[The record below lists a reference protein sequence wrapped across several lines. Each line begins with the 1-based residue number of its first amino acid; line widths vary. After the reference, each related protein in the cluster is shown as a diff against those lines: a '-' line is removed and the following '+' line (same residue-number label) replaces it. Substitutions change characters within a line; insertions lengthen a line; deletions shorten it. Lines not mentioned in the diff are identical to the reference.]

1 MSKQQTCLYVSFD
14 DDEVDPTFASAKG
27 CLLVKVGEDNGE
39 DNPCVSRN
47 VVEYVRLIPRDC
59 DDARILFEMLGMS
72 CDYDNDGQLVV
83 YTGFHKK

>member
-1 MSKQQTCLYVSFD
+1 MIKAILSSTVLT
-14 DDEVDPTFASAKG
+14 VDG
-27 CLLVKVGEDNGE
+27 LCKVETVDGLAA
-39 DNPCVSRN
+39 
-47 VVEYVRLIPRDC
+47 YVRLIPRDC